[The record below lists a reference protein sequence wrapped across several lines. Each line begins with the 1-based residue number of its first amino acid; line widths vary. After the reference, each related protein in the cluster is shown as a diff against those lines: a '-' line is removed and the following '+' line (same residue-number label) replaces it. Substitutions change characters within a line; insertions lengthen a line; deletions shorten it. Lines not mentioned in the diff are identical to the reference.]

1 MGIQNR
7 ALIFSASAVTNRER
21 EPQQVVGP
29 KTAADME
36 PVLKRSRPNKEMHHG
51 PTEPARAAGAK
62 GCFCPRPARTRLRS
76 ALTGRILFSEP
87 FAISSHGS
95 TKYTMTDDDERE
107 LQTELARL
115 QQEHRDLDAAIDA
128 LHQSPAPDLLRLQ
141 RLKKRKLQLRDRIAF
156 IEDQITPDII
166 A

>member
-1 MGIQNR
+1 MRQ
-7 ALIFSASAVTNRER
+7 
-21 EPQQVVGP
+21 GP
-29 KTAADME
+29 IKIY
-36 PVLKRSRPNKEMHHG
+36 PR
-51 PTEPARAAGAK
+51 RAAN
-62 GCFCPRPARTRLRS
+62 GCFCPGPARTRLRT

-87 FAISSHGS
+87 FAISSLVS